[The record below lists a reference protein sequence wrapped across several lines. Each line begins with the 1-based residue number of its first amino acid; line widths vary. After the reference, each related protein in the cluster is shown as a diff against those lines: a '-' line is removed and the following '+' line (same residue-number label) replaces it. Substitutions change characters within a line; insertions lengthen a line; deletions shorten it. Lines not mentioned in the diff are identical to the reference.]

1 MRHDSCDHFVPFGF
15 VLPGETAVDPTTN
28 RRGEWS
34 DTTMRRTSLRRLLY
48 LVYIIIGIIVA
59 WEHHYITVAFLKTLL
74 SAILAIL
81 LWWLVLLGVSL
92 HIH

>member
-1 MRHDSCDHFVPFGF
+1 MCRDSCDHFVPFGF
-15 VLPGETAVDPTTN
+15 VSPGETAVDPTTY

-34 DTTMRRTSLRRLLY
+34 YTAMRRTTLRRLLY
-48 LVYIIIGIIVA
+48 FVYIIIGIIVA

>member
-1 MRHDSCDHFVPFGF
+1 
-15 VLPGETAVDPTTN
+15 
-28 RRGEWS
+28 
-34 DTTMRRTSLRRLLY
+34 MRRSTARRLLY

-59 WEHHYITVAFLKTLL
+59 WDRGYLSLAFLKTLA
-74 SAILAIL
+74 SAILAIF

>member
-1 MRHDSCDHFVPFGF
+1 VF
-15 VLPGETAVDPTTN
+15 
-28 RRGEWS
+28 RR
-34 DTTMRRTSLRRLLY
+34 RPISLIGLI
-48 LVYIIIGIIVA
+48 YIIIGLIVA
-59 WEHHYITVAFLKTLL
+59 WDRGYITVALLKALL

>member
-1 MRHDSCDHFVPFGF
+1 HFVAFIDDLG
-15 VLPGETAVDPTTN
+15 GDTAVDSSTV
-28 RRGEWS
+28 GGDGVHEA
-34 DTTMRRTSLRRLLY
+34 MRRVTLRRLLI
-48 LVYIIIGIIVA
+48 LVYIIIGLIVA

>member
-1 MRHDSCDHFVPFGF
+1 MARVITSCRLEAFSPGKLRLIRQQPAGGNGAHD
-15 VLPGETAVDPTTN
+15 A
-28 RRGEWS
+28 
-34 DTTMRRTSLRRLLY
+34 MRRVTLRRLLY